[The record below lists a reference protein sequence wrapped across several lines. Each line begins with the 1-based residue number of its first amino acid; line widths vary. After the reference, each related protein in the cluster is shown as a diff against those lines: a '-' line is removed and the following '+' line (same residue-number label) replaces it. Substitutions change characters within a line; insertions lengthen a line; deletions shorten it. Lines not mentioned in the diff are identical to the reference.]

1 MLGFVPLGI
10 PGTNHKGTGADHA
23 SSYHSCMCVP
33 EPVLSYLPAPV
44 VPPARWEESND
55 GD

>member
-1 MLGFVPLGI
+1 MLGFVSLGI
-10 PGTNHKGTGADHA
+10 PGTNHKGTGADHG
-23 SSYHSCMCVP
+23 SSY
-33 EPVLSYLPAPV
+33 VLARSPYLPAPV